1 MKRRL
6 IKSSLSAMH
15 HHMVLLMS
23 QLGEM
28 ITFCI
33 WWWWCSCIFQ
43 LPLPVKLSF
52 RGYRVQGSER

>member
-1 MKRRL
+1 MKQTL

-15 HHMVLLMS
+15 HHMALLMS

-28 ITFCI
+28 IRFCI
-33 WWWWCSCIFQ
+33 WWWCSCIFR

-52 RGYRVQGSER
+52 RGYRVWGSER